1 MKQLS
6 TPKRI
11 WIPLLVGVSA
21 VIGATNASALSVSA
35 KPSKPAVQSIRA
47 SAKSSKGTVDVS
59 VTFSIAS
66 TNVKSPILQTQ
77 VKVGTKICTA
87 NRTATK
93 CTVKAVVSGKT
104 YKVLARAKNRNGFGA
119 WSSGISFTTNS
130 RLTWT
135 RTVTTKPSVVTTA
148 PTTVTTTPSTATTTP
163 STATTSPSTATTTPI
178 TTPTTTLPVLRT
190 DLSKASVL
198 GISTVKLTKV
208 GGISS
213 SGVQSTRVRK
223 YAVGDV
229 IFKTS
234 GIVAYAQA
242 DTSSQSGSKLL
253 AVSTSGAVSDAI
265 SSGTAVVRDFYSA
278 PNGNVYIVFE
288 SKVALT
294 TGGVTC
300 LLAVVDVSTGVPTCV
315 DSTLDSIVWGLGW
328 NAGWGNS
335 PIQLDSSGAVYYAG
349 QAGSSAV
356 LRKAK
361 DGVITDLIN
370 DNVTLQ
376 DFIVLSDGT
385 VLVVGATTSSQVRW
399 LRRISTAGGLKNL
412 AIGSVHSLWKF
423 ADGKVYA
430 GLWGDP
436 NFGSKRYSTDL
447 DALED
452 KYWISGNTNGV
463 SRDSYFQLDTQDSIV
478 DCNSANSSRN
488 TSFCGWYGTIVYPV
502 FNILGQKTFGVAG
515 ASGQNRQLW
524 EYYPTVEKTN
534 VTAISNV
541 TLAQQVIT
549 MMILAGTSS
558 TGSNILSLYDT
569 SSKQETVV
577 MDGSNEIEIYSM
589 SYSQKKNSI
598 MFSGLRFSDNKYVVG
613 EVSLG

>member
-21 VIGATNASALSVSA
+21 VIGATNASALSVTA
-35 KPSKPAVQSIRA
+35 KPSKPAVRSIRA
-47 SAKSSKGTVDVS
+47 SAKTTRGNVDVS
-59 VTFSIAS
+59 VSFSIAS
-66 TNVKSPILQTQ
+66 TNAKSPILQTQ
-77 VKVGTKICTA
+77 VKVGTKTCIA
-87 NRTATK
+87 NRATTK
-93 CTVKAVVSGKT
+93 CTVKAVAVGKSFM
-104 YKVLARAKNRNGFGA
+104 VLVRAKNRNGYSA
-119 WSSGISFTTNS
+119 WSGPVSIRIKAGS
-130 RLTWT
+130 TWM
-135 RTVTTKPSVVTTA
+135 RTVTTIPSV
-148 PTTVTTTPSTATTTP
+148 ATTIP
-163 STATTSPSTATTTPI
+163 SVATTIPETSTI
-178 TTPTTTLPVLRT
+178 TTLPTLRT
-190 DLSKASVL
+190 DLTKATVL
-198 GISTVKLTKV
+198 GTSTVKLAKV
-208 GGISS
+208 AGISS

-253 AVSTSGAVSDAI
+253 AVSTTGALSDAI

-294 TGGVTC
+294 TGGTTC
-300 LLAVVDVSTGVPTCV
+300 LLAVVEVSTGVPTCV
-315 DSTLDSIVWGLGW
+315 DSTLDSITWGLGW
-328 NAGWGNS
+328 NAGRGNS
-335 PIQLDSSGAVYYAG
+335 PIQLDSSGAVYYSG

-361 DGVITDLIN
+361 NGVITDLIN

-385 VLVVGATTSSQVRW
+385 VLVVGVTTSSQVRW
-399 LRRISTAGGLKNL
+399 LRRISAAGGLKNL
-412 AIGSVHSLWKF
+412 AIGAVLSLWKF

-430 GLWGDP
+430 GLWSDP
-436 NFGSKRYSTDL
+436 NFGWKKYSTEL
-447 DALED
+447 DAFED
-452 KYWISGNTNGV
+452 KYWISGNMNGV
-463 SRDSYFQLDTQDSIV
+463 TRDGFFKIDGTDRIS
-478 DCNSANSSRN
+478 DCSNANISKN
-488 TSFCGWYGTIVYPV
+488 NSFCGWYGTNVSPL
-502 FNILGQKTFGVAG
+502 FNILSQKTFGVVG
-515 ASGQNRQLW
+515 TSGQSRQLW
-524 EYYPTVEKTN
+524 QYYPTVEKTN
-534 VTAISNV
+534 VTAINSV

-549 MMILAGTSS
+549 TLILSGTSLS
-558 TGSNILSLYDT
+558 GSNVLSLYDT

-577 MDGSNEIEIYSM
+577 MDGSNEVEIYSM
-589 SYSQKKNSI
+589 SYSQKKNAI

>member
-11 WIPLLVGVSA
+11 WIPLLIGVST
-21 VIGATNASALSVSA
+21 VIGATNASALSVKA
-35 KPSKPAVQSIRA
+35 KPSKPEVQSIRA
-47 SAKSSKGTVDVS
+47 SAKSVKKAVDVLVS
-59 VTFSIAS
+59 FSIAS
-66 TNVKSPILQTQ
+66 TNAKSPILQTQ

-87 NRTATK
+87 NRRATK
-93 CTVKAVVSGKT
+93 CTVKAVAAGKT
-104 YKVLARAKNRNGFGA
+104 YKVLVRAKNRNGFGA
-119 WSSGISFTTNS
+119 WSSGIAFEAKSGSTWSKVGNS
-130 RLTWT
+130 
-135 RTVTTKPSVVTTA
+135 
-148 PTTVTTTPSTATTTP
+148 TPSTVATTPT
-163 STATTSPSTATTTPI
+163 I
-178 TTPTTTLPVLRT
+178 VGTTPTTVATGPASRT
-190 DLSKASVL
+190 DLSKANVL

-229 IFKTS
+229 VFNTS

-253 AVSTSGAVSDAI
+253 AVSTTGAVSDAI
-265 SSGTAVVRDFYSA
+265 SSGTAVVKDFYSA

-294 TGGVTC
+294 TGGTTC

-315 DSTLDSIVWGLGW
+315 DSTLDSITWGLGW
-328 NAGWGNS
+328 NSGWGNS

-349 QAGSSAV
+349 QAGSSTV

-361 DGVITDLIN
+361 GGVITDLIN
-370 DNVTLQ
+370 DNVALQ
-376 DFIVLSDGT
+376 DFIALSDGT
-385 VLVVGATTSSQVRW
+385 VLVVGVTTSSQVRW
-399 LRRISTAGGLKNL
+399 LRRISAAGGLKNL
-412 AIGSVHSLWKF
+412 AIGTVHSLWKF

-430 GLWGDP
+430 GLWSDP

-447 DALED
+447 DALEE

-463 SRDSYFQLDTQDSIV
+463 SRDAYFKLDPLDSIFG
-478 DCNSANSSRN
+478 CNSANSSN
-488 TSFCGWYGTIVYPV
+488 NNSFCGWYGTVVNPV
-502 FNILGQKTFGVAG
+502 FNILNQNTFGVTG
-515 ASGQNRQLW
+515 STGQVRQLW
-524 EYYPTVEKTN
+524 QYYPTVEKTN
-534 VTAISNV
+534 VTAISSV
-541 TLAQQVIT
+541 TLAQQFT
-549 MMILAGTSS
+549 TTLILSGTSS

-577 MDGSNEIEIYSM
+577 MDGSNEVEIYSM
-589 SYSQKKNSI
+589 SYSQKKNAI

>member
-21 VIGATNASALSVSA
+21 VIGATNASAISVTA
-35 KPSKPAVQSIRA
+35 KPSKPVIQSIRA
-47 SAKSSKGTVDVS
+47 SVKSSKGTVDVS
-59 VTFSIAS
+59 VIFSIAS
-66 TNVKSPILQTQ
+66 TNSKSPIQQTQ
-77 VKVGTKICTA
+77 VKVGAKICTA
-87 NRTATK
+87 NRTTKK
-93 CTVKAVVSGKT
+93 CTVKSVMAGKT
-104 YKVLARAKNRNGFGA
+104 YKVLVRAKNRNGFGA
-119 WSSGISFTTNS
+119 WSSGISYLANS
-130 RLTWT
+130 DSTWQ
-135 RTVTTKPSVVTTA
+135 RA
-148 PTTVTTTPSTATTTP
+148 VTTTPSVVSSTPGSATTTPATATTTP
-163 STATTSPSTATTTPI
+163 TTATTTPATATTTPI
-178 TTPTTTLPVLRT
+178 TTTTTTLPVLRT
-190 DLSKASVL
+190 DLTKANVL
-198 GISTVKLTKV
+198 GVSTVKLAKV

-253 AVSTSGAVSDAI
+253 AVSTTGAVSDAI
-265 SSGTAVVRDFYSA
+265 SSGTAVVKDFYSA

-294 TGGVTC
+294 TGGTTC

-315 DSTLDSIVWGLGW
+315 DSTLDSVKWGLGS
-328 NAGWGNS
+328 NGDGNS
-335 PIQLDSSGAVYYAG
+335 PIQIDSSGAVYYAG
-349 QAGSSAV
+349 QVGSSAV

-361 DGVITDLIN
+361 NGVITDLIN

-376 DFIVLSDGT
+376 DFIVLPDGV
-385 VLVVGATTSSQVRW
+385 VLAVGVTNSSQVRW
-399 LRRISTAGGLKNL
+399 LRRISVAGGLKNL
-412 AIGSVHSLWKF
+412 AIGTIQSFWKF

-430 GLWGDP
+430 GLWSDP
-436 NFGSKRYSTDL
+436 NFGWKRYSTDL

-463 SRDSYFQLDTQDSIV
+463 SRDAYFKLDAQDSIF
-478 DCNSANSSRN
+478 DCNSVNSSKN
-488 TSFCGWYGTIVYPV
+488 TSFCGWYGTIVNPV
-502 FNILGQKTFGVAG
+502 FNTLGQKTFGVAG
-515 ASGQNRQLW
+515 SSGQSRQLW
-524 EYYPTVEKTN
+524 QYYPTVEKTN
-534 VTAISNV
+534 VTAINSV

-549 MMILAGTSS
+549 MMILSGTSS
-558 TGSNILSLYDT
+558 SGSNILSLYDT

-577 MDGSNEIEIYSM
+577 MDGSNEVEIYSM
-589 SYSQKKNSI
+589 SYSQKKNAI

>member
-1 MKQLS
+1 
-6 TPKRI
+6 
-11 WIPLLVGVSA
+11 
-21 VIGATNASALSVSA
+21 
-35 KPSKPAVQSIRA
+35 
-47 SAKSSKGTVDVS
+47 VS

-77 VKVGTKICTA
+77 AKVGTKICTA
-87 NRTATK
+87 NRTAAK

-104 YKVLARAKNRNGFGA
+104 YKVLVRAKNRNGFGA
-119 WSSGISFTTNS
+119 WSSGISFGAKSRSTWSRASNS
-130 RLTWT
+130 T
-135 RTVTTKPSVVTTA
+135 PSIVS
-148 PTTVTTTPSTATTTP
+148 TTPTTATTTP
-163 STATTSPSTATTTPI
+163 SSATTTPAATTTTTPITATTTPI
-178 TTPTTTLPVLRT
+178 TTTTTTLPVLRT
-190 DLSKASVL
+190 DLSKANVL
-198 GISTVKLTKV
+198 GISTVKLAKV

-253 AVSTSGAVSDAI
+253 AVSTSGAVSDAR
-265 SSGTAVVRDFYSA
+265 SSGTAVVRDFYSS

-288 SKVALT
+288 SKIALT
-294 TGGVTC
+294 TGGTTC

-315 DSTLDSIVWGLGW
+315 DSTLDSITWRLGLNG
-328 NAGWGNS
+328 GGGNS
-335 PIQLDSSGAVYYAG
+335 PIQIDSSGAVYYAG
-349 QAGSSAV
+349 YVGSTSV

-361 DGVITDLIN
+361 NGAITDLIN

-376 DFIVLSDGT
+376 DFIVLPDGT
-385 VLVVGATTSSQVRW
+385 VIVAGETTSSRARW
-399 LRRISTAGGLKNL
+399 LRRISVTGGLKNL
-412 AIGSVHSLWKF
+412 NIGRVSTLWKF

-430 GLWGDP
+430 GFWDGF
-436 NFGSKRYSTDL
+436 FGFKRYSTDL
-447 DALED
+447 DVLEE
-452 KYWISGNTNGV
+452 KNWISGTLNQG
-463 SRDSYFQLDTQDSIV
+463 SQESYFLV
-478 DCNSANSSRN
+478 DGKGGISECNSENWTKNYS
-488 TSFCGWYGTIVYPV
+488 SFCGYYGTELSSV
-502 FNILGQKTFGVAG
+502 FNVLGQKTFGVTG
-515 ASGQNRQLW
+515 SLGQSRQLW
-524 EYYPTVEKTN
+524 QYYPTVEKTN
-534 VTAISNV
+534 VSAINSV

-549 MMILAGTSS
+549 TVILSGTSS

-577 MDGSNEIEIYSM
+577 MDGSNEVEIYSM
-589 SYSQKKNSI
+589 SYSQKKNAI

>member
-1 MKQLS
+1 MKQPN

-21 VIGATNASALSVSA
+21 VIGATNASALSVTA
-35 KPSKPAVQSIRA
+35 KPSKPVVQLIRA
-47 SAKSSKGTVDVS
+47 SAKASKGTVDVS
-59 VTFSIAS
+59 VSFSIAS
-66 TNVKSPILQTQ
+66 TNAKSPILQTQ

-93 CTVKAVVSGKT
+93 CTVKAVAVGKT
-104 YKVLARAKNRNGFGA
+104 FKVLVRAKNRNGYGA
-119 WSSGISFTTNS
+119 WSSGVSYVADS
-130 RLTWT
+130 GSTWM
-135 RTVTTKPSVVTTA
+135 RTVTTMPSVVTTM
-148 PTTVTTTPSTATTTP
+148 PSVVATIPAT
-163 STATTSPSTATTTPI
+163 ST
-178 TTPTTTLPVLRT
+178 TTTLPALRT
-190 DLSKASVL
+190 DLTKATVL
-198 GISTVKLTKV
+198 GTSTVKLAKV
-208 GGISS
+208 AGISS
-213 SGVQSTRVRK
+213 SGVQSTHVRK

-229 IFKTS
+229 IFKTT

-242 DTSSQSGSKLL
+242 DTSSQTGSKLL
-253 AVSTSGAVSDAI
+253 AVSTTGAVSDAI
-265 SSGTAVVRDFYSA
+265 SSGTAVVKDFYSA

-294 TGGVTC
+294 TGGTTC
-300 LLAVVDVSTGVPTCV
+300 LLAVVEVSTGVPTCV
-315 DSTLDSIVWGLGW
+315 DSTLDSVSWGLGY
-328 NAGWGNS
+328 NTDTGNS
-335 PIQLDSSGAVYYAG
+335 PIQLDASGAVYFAG
-349 QAGSSAV
+349 RVGSSSV

-361 DGVITDLIN
+361 NGVITDLIN

-385 VLVVGATTSSQVRW
+385 VLVVGVTTSSQVRW
-399 LRRISTAGGLKNL
+399 LRRISAAGGLKNL
-412 AIGSVHSLWKF
+412 AIGSVLSLWKF

-436 NFGSKRYSTDL
+436 NYGWKRYSTDL

-452 KYWISGNTNGV
+452 KYWISGNINGV
-463 SRDSYFQLDTQDSIV
+463 SRDSYFQLGTQDSIS
-478 DCNSANSSRN
+478 DCNSANTVKNN
-488 TSFCGWYGTIVYPV
+488 TFCGWYGTFVNPV

-515 ASGQNRQLW
+515 SSGQSRQLW
-524 EYYPTVEKTN
+524 QYYPTVEKTN
-534 VTAISNV
+534 VSAINRV

-549 MMILAGTSS
+549 TLILSGTST

-577 MDGSNEIEIYSM
+577 MDGSNEVEIYSM
-589 SYSQKKNSI
+589 SYSQKKNAI

>member
-11 WIPLLVGVSA
+11 WMPLLVGVSA

-59 VTFSIAS
+59 VSFSIAR

-77 VKVGTKICTA
+77 AKVGTKICTA

-104 YKVLARAKNRNGFGA
+104 YKVLVRAKNRNGFGA
-119 WSSGISFTTNS
+119 WSSGISFGAKSRSTWLRANNS
-130 RLTWT
+130 T
-135 RTVTTKPSVVTTA
+135 PSVVTTA
-148 PTTVTTTPSTATTTP
+148 PTT
-163 STATTSPSTATTTPI
+163 ATTTPI
-178 TTPTTTLPVLRT
+178 TTTTLPVLRT
-190 DLSKASVL
+190 DLSKANVL
-198 GISTVKLTKV
+198 GISTVKLAKV

-229 IFKTS
+229 VFKTS

-242 DTSSQSGSKLL
+242 DSSSQSGSKLL
-253 AVSTSGAVSDAI
+253 AISTTGAVSDAI

-294 TGGVTC
+294 TGGTTC
-300 LLAVVDVSTGVPTCV
+300 LLAVVDVSTGAPTCV
-315 DSTLDSIVWGLGW
+315 DSTLDSITWELGFY
-328 NAGWGNS
+328 NGYGNS
-335 PIQLDSSGAVYYAG
+335 PVQFDSLGRIYYAG
-349 QAGSSAV
+349 YSGSSRV
-356 LRKAK
+356 LRRASNSS
-361 DGVITDLIN
+361 VTDLIN

-376 DFIVLSDGT
+376 DFAVLADGT
-385 VLVVGATTSSQVRW
+385 VLVVGQTTSTSTRW
-399 LRRISTAGGLKNL
+399 LRRISNAGGIKNL
-412 AIGSVHSLWKF
+412 FLGSVYSLRIF
-423 ADGKVYA
+423 ADGNAYA
-430 GLWGDP
+430 GVCCTSSMGIR
-436 NFGSKRYSTDL
+436 RYVAETDL
-447 DALED
+447 LETKFWVGESGVD
-452 KYWISGNTNGV
+452 SYNSGNYCRDRDANYAFCNFNG
-463 SRDSYFQLDTQDSIV
+463 SMY
-478 DCNSANSSRN
+478 SSLFN
-488 TSFCGWYGTIVYPV
+488 TFGR
-502 FNILGQKTFGVAG
+502 KTFAVVGQ
-515 ASGQNRQLW
+515 SGMNKQLW
-524 EYYPTVEKTN
+524 QYYPTVEKAN
-534 VTAISNV
+534 VSAINSV

-549 MMILAGTSS
+549 MMILSGTSS

-577 MDGSNEIEIYSM
+577 MDGSNEVEIYSM
-589 SYSQKKNSI
+589 SYSQKKNAI

>member
-11 WIPLLVGVSA
+11 WIPLLVGISA
-21 VIGATNASALSVSA
+21 VIGATNASALPVSA

-66 TNVKSPILQTQ
+66 TNVKSPILLTQ

-87 NRTATK
+87 NRTAAK

-119 WSSGISFTTNS
+119 WSSGISFGTKSRSTWSRTSNS
-130 RLTWT
+130 T
-135 RTVTTKPSVVTTA
+135 PSIVTTA
-148 PTTVTTTPSTATTTP
+148 PTTATTTP
-163 STATTSPSTATTTPI
+163 NIATTTPVTATTTPI
-178 TTPTTTLPVLRT
+178 TTSTLPVLRT
-190 DLSKASVL
+190 DLSKANVL
-198 GISTVKLTKV
+198 GISTVKLAKV

-253 AVSTSGAVSDAI
+253 AVSTTGAVSDAI
-265 SSGTAVVRDFYSA
+265 SSGTAVVKDFYSA

-294 TGGVTC
+294 TGGTTC
-300 LLAVVDVSTGVPTCV
+300 LLAVVDVSTGAPTCV
-315 DSTLDSIVWGLGW
+315 DSTLDSVKWGLGS
-328 NAGWGNS
+328 NGDGNS
-335 PIQLDSSGAVYYAG
+335 PIQIDTSGAVYYAG
-349 QAGSSAV
+349 QVGSTSV

-361 DGVITDLIN
+361 NGAVTDLIN
-370 DNVTLQ
+370 DNVTLR
-376 DFIVLSDGT
+376 DFLVQPDGM
-385 VLVVGATTSSQVRW
+385 VFVSGSTTSSSVHW
-399 LRRISTAGGLKNL
+399 LRRISTSGGLKNL
-412 AIGSVHSLWKF
+412 AITYVLSLWKF

-430 GLWGDP
+430 GAFLDSMYGV
-436 NFGSKRYSTDL
+436 KRYSADL

-452 KYWISGNTNGV
+452 KSWISGNINGV
-463 SRDSYFQLDTQDSIV
+463 SRDAHFLVGGNDSIS
-478 DCNSANSSRN
+478 DCGSENYSKNL
-488 TSFCGWYGTIVYPV
+488 SFCGSYGSSVAPV
-502 FNILGQKTFGVAG
+502 FNILGQKTFGVARG
-515 ASGQNRQLW
+515 INPRQLW
-524 EYYPTVEKTN
+524 QYYPTVEKTN
-534 VTAISNV
+534 VTAISSV

-549 MMILAGTSS
+549 MMILSGTSS
-558 TGSNILSLYDT
+558 SGSNILSLYDT

-577 MDGSNEIEIYSM
+577 MDGSNEVEIYSM
-589 SYSQKKNSI
+589 SYSQKKNAI